1 MERIHV
7 KVPGEQPQDREY
19 MKQALALAEKGH
31 GWVNPNPMVG
41 AVLVKDGRIIGEGYH
56 TRYGQLHAE
65 REAFKNAAERGEETA
80 GADLYVTLE
89 PCCHTG
95 KQPPCTEAVLAS
107 GVKRVIVGC
116 TDPNPVVAGRGIRLL
131 REKGL
136 EVVAG
141 VLRGECE
148 RHVIT
153 VFSKATAL
161 TTIFAFIC
169 SHSYSPYGIFGSA
182 TIGRFSCSL
191 MSYVTTL

>member
-1 MERIHV
+1 
-7 KVPGEQPQDREY
+7 

-41 AVLVKDGRIIGEGYH
+41 AVLVKDGHIIGEGYH

-148 RHVIT
+148 QWLN
-153 VFSKATAL
+153 S
-161 TTIFAFIC
+161 
-169 SHSYSPYGIFGSA
+169 SQ
-182 TIGRFSCSL
+182 
-191 MSYVTTL
+191 